1 MQQALE
7 AGTLCKRADR
17 KALKAPAFLKFLSE
31 NIPRKLK
38 DHQVKAALHLLAVSN
53 GANFSVPGSGKTTVV
68 LAVYEWL
75 KRQSI
80 VDALFVVGPPSC
92 FAPWRMEYLEVL
104 GREPRVTL
112 LAGGSIEDR
121 RAAY

>member
-38 DHQVKAALHLLAVSN
+38 EHQIKAALHLLAVGN

-68 LAVYEWL
+68 LTVFHWL
-75 KRQSI
+75 RQLNLMDS
-80 VDALFVVGPPSC
+80 LFVVGPPSC
-92 FAPWRMEYLEVL
+92 FGPWRDEY
-104 GREPRVTL
+104 
-112 LAGGSIEDR
+112 
-121 RAAY
+121 